1 VTVDKDGGG
10 TVAAGLLSLLGGVDQ
25 LVLDPD
31 VVAMR
36 GAEHLLEPLVGDLPV
51 RAAVEVLN
59 RDPHDSSMLSC
70 FPDMY
75 SAIEAPEHRAA
86 AARFFRVLGDPTRLH
101 ILELLEERDRT
112 VGELVSATGQ
122 PQPRVST
129 HLACLRHCGFVSAER
144 RGKEMVYR
152 LALEGLDRLVAGAGT
167 TLEPVAER
175 LATCTRIGP
184 DWV

>member
-1 VTVDKDGGG
+1 MVTRI
-10 TVAAGLLSLLGGVDQ
+10 SL
-25 LVLDPD
+25 
-31 VVAMR
+31 
-36 GAEHLLEPLVGDLPV
+36 
-51 RAAVEVLN
+51 
-59 RDPHDSSMLSC
+59 MLSS

-75 SAIEAPEHRAA
+75 SAIEAPIDRGA

-101 ILELLEERDRT
+101 ILDVLGDGERT

-129 HLACLRHCGFVSAER
+129 HLACLRHCGFVSAR
-144 RGKEMVYR
+144 PRGKDIVSR
-152 LALEGLDRLVAGAGT
+152 LALTGPDRIVGRADNA
-167 TLEPVAER
+167 LEPIAER